1 MNISSNAQDALRAV
15 ANEQPENRLLRSKKV
30 LIDLEKNQDEV
41 TDRVVCALRKVLRSV
56 KGCATASSEQIAEA
70 GRLLLRL
77 KPLDPRR
84 LRRLKRSA
92 GETEEAV
99 EANEPSPNNLSGHRP
114 PADNYVPRVLT
125 EQFWAEFDARC
136 K

>member
-15 ANEQPENRLLRSKKV
+15 ANEQPENRLLRSKKI
-30 LIDLEKNQDEV
+30 LIDLESHEDEV

-56 KGCATASSEQIAEA
+56 KGCESASSEQIAEA

-77 KPLDPRR
+77 KSIDPRR
-84 LRRLKRSA
+84 LRHLKQNDS
-92 GETEEAV
+92 ETEEAV
-99 EANEPSPNNLSGHRP
+99 EANEQSPNNLSVQPTPVEVGKK
-114 PADNYVPRVLT
+114 LT
-125 EQFWAEFDARC
+125 EQFWADLAARC